1 MTSPGVIFLDSTQR
15 SSRATVFTILSSYS
29 HDKKLVEW
37 PFMNTTEEILK
48 NPAETFFFPVSG
60 TALLLLDLLILL
72 EIAQIQL
79 AS

>member
-1 MTSPGVIFLDSTQR
+1 
-15 SSRATVFTILSSYS
+15 
-29 HDKKLVEW
+29 
-37 PFMNTTEEILK
+37 MNTTEEILK
-48 NPAETFFFPVSG
+48 NLAETFFFPVSG